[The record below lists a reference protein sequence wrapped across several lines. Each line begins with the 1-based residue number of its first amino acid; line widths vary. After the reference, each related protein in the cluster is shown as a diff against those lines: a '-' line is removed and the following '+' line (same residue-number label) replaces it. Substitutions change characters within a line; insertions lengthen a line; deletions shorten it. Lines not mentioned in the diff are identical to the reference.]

1 MQSPEQRLWRAVLA
15 QAVFDAVSGPPRD
28 RDKARRWLLRPS
40 ADLEMVCDAAGIDAT
55 VVRARAHLLA
65 YRGWQIGA
73 DQRKRIEAAIESPSR
88 IPNATTAEAIAELD
102 AGGGEVH
109 CGAGADVLACATTIP
124 G

>member
-1 MQSPEQRLWRAVLA
+1 MQTPERRQWRAVLS
-15 QAVFDAVSGPPRD
+15 QAVFDSVTGPPPDRD
-28 RDKARRWLLRPS
+28 RARRWLLRPS

-55 VVRARAHLLA
+55 VVRRQAHLLA

-73 DQRKRIEAAIESPSR
+73 DRRKRIEAAIESPSR

-109 CGAGADVLACATTIP
+109 CGADVLACATTIP